1 MKVYIYNAK
10 RSPIGKYKKSLRKT
24 GCREIGTQVV
34 KGLFNSRIKPKM
46 VDKLIAGNV
55 LSAGLGQNIA
65 RQILIDSDIP
75 QEKCAV
81 SINMVCGS
89 GLKAINYAFYEIKM
103 GNAHCVVAG
112 GVENMSMAPVLVDKD
127 EEVKE
132 TKDCMLYDSLTDTF
146 SNKHMGITAENVAE
160 KYGISREEQDMFA
173 LESQKKAC
181 KAIQRNRFK
190 KEIIPIE
197 LKNGNIFLEDE
208 YPRPDSSLEA
218 LKKLKPAF
226 KENGTVTA
234 GNASGINDGG
244 AFMVIGDETL
254 KAKPLVEIV
263 DFAEA
268 GCDADYMGFAPY
280 YAISALLEKTNV
292 NIRDVG
298 LFEINEAF
306 ASQSIAV
313 IRELA
318 KKYKLNEKEFK
329 KKINVNGGAIALG
342 HPVGASG
349 ARILTTLV
357 YEMKRRKVKYGIA
370 SLCIGGGMGI
380 AVLVKNIGV

>member
-10 RSPIGKYKKSLRKT
+10 RSPIGKYKKSLKKT
-24 GCREIGTQVV
+24 GCREIGQQVV
-34 KGLFNSRIKPKM
+34 KGLFNSKLKPQM
-46 VDKLIAGNV
+46 VDKVICGNV

-65 RQILIDSDIP
+65 RQILIDSGIP

-89 GLKAINYAFYEIKM
+89 GLKSINYAFSEIKT

-132 TKDCMLYDSLTDTF
+132 TKDCMIYDSLTDVF

-160 KYGISREEQDMFA
+160 KYGITREEQDSFA

-181 KAIQRNRFK
+181 KAIQNNRFK
-190 KEIIPIE
+190 KEIVPIE
-197 LKNGNIFLEDE
+197 LKNGDIFSVDE
-208 YPRPDSSLEA
+208 FPRPDSSLEA
-218 LKKLKPAF
+218 LAKLKPAF

-244 AFMVIGDETL
+244 AFMILGDETI

-268 GCDADYMGFAPY
+268 GCEADYMGFAPY

-298 LFEINEAF
+298 LLEINEAF

-313 IRELA
+313 ISELA
-318 KKYKLNEKEFK
+318 KKYKLDEKEFK

-349 ARILTTLV
+349 ARILTTLI

-380 AVLVKNIGV
+380 AVLVKNVGV

>member
-10 RSPIGKYKKSLRKT
+10 RSPIGKYKKSLSRT
-24 GCREIGTQVV
+24 GCREIGKQVV
-34 KGLFNSRIKPKM
+34 KGLFNSKLKPQM
-46 VDKLIAGNV
+46 VDKVISGNV

-65 RQILIDSDIP
+65 RQILIDSGVAP
-75 QEKCAV
+75 EKCAV

-89 GLKAINYAFYEIKM
+89 GLKSINYAFDEIKM

-112 GVENMSMAPVLVDKD
+112 GVENMSMAPILVDKD
-127 EEVKE
+127 EENKVR
-132 TKDCMLYDSLTDTF
+132 KDCMLYDSLTDTF
-146 SNKHMGITAENVAE
+146 SEKHMGITAENVAE
-160 KYGISREEQDMFA
+160 KYGITREEQDKFA

-181 KAIQRNRFK
+181 KAIARNRFK
-190 KEIIPIE
+190 KEIVPIE
-197 LKNGNIFLEDE
+197 LKNGNIFSQDE
-208 YPRPDSSLEA
+208 FPRPNSTLEA
-218 LKKLKPAF
+218 LEKLKPAF
-226 KENGTVTA
+226 KEDGTVTA

-244 AFMVIGDETL
+244 AFMFIGDETI
-254 KAKPLVEIV
+254 KAKPMVEII
-263 DFAEA
+263 DFAES

-280 YAISALLEKTNV
+280 YAINKLLDKTNV

-306 ASQSIAV
+306 AAQSIAV

-318 KKYKLNEKEFK
+318 KKHKLNEKDFM

-357 YEMKRRKVKYGIA
+357 YEMKKRKVKYGIA

-380 AVLVKNIGV
+380 AVLVKNVGV